1 MFAQSNLTAIRQIKL
16 SERLMRID
24 YFYSMYE
31 SLLKNAF
38 APTELDLSTHEFFFN
53 CWEEVAYKRGDFIT
67 EAGKIEKY
75 FYVVIE
81 GVQAIYI
88 LTPNGEKKVIGF
100 SFDGSFSGVYDS
112 FIKQNE
118 SHYFL
123 EALTPTRMIRMNFKD
138 YEQLF
143 ELYREFDKWGRVV
156 HQELLIGR
164 VQREVELITLSAKER
179 FDVFMKRCPEK
190 LLEIPQKLIASYLNM
205 TPETFSRLRAS
216 NS

>member
-1 MFAQSNLTAIRQIKL
+1 
-16 SERLMRID
+16 
-24 YFYSMYE
+24 MYE

-38 APTELDLSTHEFFFN
+38 TPIELDHSIHDFFFN
-53 CWEEVAYKRGDFIT
+53 SWEEVAYKRGDFIT

-112 FIKQNE
+112 FLKKKE

-123 EALTPTRMIRMNFKD
+123 EALTPTRMIRMNNDD
-138 YEQLF
+138 YEKLF
-143 ELYREFDKWGRVV
+143 ELYPEFDKWGRVV

-179 FDVFMKRCPEK
+179 F
-190 LLEIPQKLIASYLNM
+190 
-205 TPETFSRLRAS
+205 
-216 NS
+216 